1 MVKNGEEVRCFGAVL
16 AMMPVTAIPAFAWE
30 EVKAE
35 NSDIA
40 FYSAR
45 RRGREARGSSSDG
58 SVGDHFVKHCLIISG
73 KNTAFA

>member
-1 MVKNGEEVRCFGAVL
+1 
-16 AMMPVTAIPAFAWE
+16 MMLVAAIPAFAWE

-35 NSDIA
+35 NSDVA

-45 RRGREARGSSSDG
+45 RRGRETRGSSSDV
-58 SVGDHFVKHCLIISG
+58 SVGDHFVKHCLIILG